1 MKREQVVVFDGEDK
15 FIAPKSRTYDKRI
28 GKSEFV
34 GVVESPEGDK
44 APVTTI
50 DGDAFNDYMRKKDL
64 PAVLPSPSQ
73 PDFCAKAAAFIQ
85 SNGDGRATPEQVMQV
100 YQLFQDNCVEKPKE
114 VKPVES
120 DSPPPVAPQEE
131 EPVFP
136 VWETLDCETLAN
148 EISRLE
154 QTLTVSKFSETIRGK
169 YDAAIAKG
177 KSLQD
182 TRCPKA
188 PPALGSM
195 PSSSAPTG
203 VSLSVPTLGKPP
215 VRSGGAPAGGSGGE
229 KEEPKKGTNWLLWL
243 LIGGAA
249 LYFVTRKK

>member
-1 MKREQVVVFDGEDK
+1 MNREKVVVFDGEDK
-15 FIAPKSRTYDKRI
+15 FIAPKSRTYNKKI

-50 DGDAFNDYMRKKDL
+50 DGDAFNDYMRRKNL
-64 PAVLPSPSQ
+64 TAVLPSPSE
-73 PDFCAKAAAFIQ
+73 PDFCAKAQEFIQ
-85 SNGDGRATPEQVMQV
+85 TNGDGIATPEQIMQA

-120 DSPPPVAPQEE
+120 DSPPPVKPAEE
-131 EPVFP
+131 EP
-136 VWETLDCETLAN
+136 
-148 EISRLE
+148 
-154 QTLTVSKFSETIRGK
+154 
-169 YDAAIAKG
+169 
-177 KSLQD
+177 
-182 TRCPKA
+182 PKA

-195 PSSSAPTG
+195 PTSLSPLG
-203 VSLSVPTLGKPP
+203 VSLSSPTLGKPP
-215 VRSGGAPAGGSGGE
+215 VKAGGASGGGGGEE

-243 LIGGAA
+243 LLGGTA

>member
-1 MKREQVVVFDGEDK
+1 MKREKVVVFDGEDK
-15 FIAPKSRTYDKRI
+15 FIAPKNRVYNKKI

-64 PAVLPSPSQ
+64 PAVMPSPSE
-73 PDFCAKAAAFIQ
+73 PDFCAKAQAFIQ
-85 SNGDGRATPEQVMQV
+85 TNGDGRATPEQIMQV

-120 DSPPPVAPQEE
+120 DSPPPTPPQEE

-136 VWETLDCETLAN
+136 SWETLDCETLAN
-148 EISRLE
+148 EISRLQ
-154 QTLTVSKFSETIRGK
+154 QTLSVSRFSEAIRGK
-169 YDAAIAKG
+169 YEAAIAQG
-177 KSLQD
+177 KALQD
-182 TRCPKA
+182 SRCPKA
-188 PPALGSM
+188 PPVLGSL
-195 PSSSAPTG
+195 PTTSAPLG

-215 VRSGGAPAGGSGGE
+215 VRAGGAAGGGGGE
-229 KEEPKKGTNWLLWL
+229 KEPEPKKGSNWLLWL
-243 LIGGAA
+243 LIGGTV